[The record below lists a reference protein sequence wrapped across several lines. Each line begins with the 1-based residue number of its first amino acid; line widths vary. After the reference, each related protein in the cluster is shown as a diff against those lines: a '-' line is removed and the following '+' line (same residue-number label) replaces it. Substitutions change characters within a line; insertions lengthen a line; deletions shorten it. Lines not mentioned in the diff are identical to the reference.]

1 MDGEVEFAVL
11 CFVVRS
17 FEALGAA
24 AFSTASCTI
33 LIDQF
38 PDDIGTVFVSFCLI
52 FWQRMFIIVNLFL
65 ISYMQPGLEIRNRK
79 SGVNDA

>member
-1 MDGEVEFAVL
+1 MLCSLLDKVNGQVEFTVL

-38 PDDIGTVFVSFCLI
+38 PDDIGTVFVST
-52 FWQRMFIIVNLFL
+52 
-65 ISYMQPGLEIRNRK
+65 S
-79 SGVNDA
+79 

>member
-1 MDGEVEFAVL
+1 MSNFCYSLLDQVNGQTEFTVL

-24 AFSTASCTI
+24 AFCTASCTI

-38 PDDIGTVFVSFCLI
+38 PDDIGTVFVSICKMKL
-52 FWQRMFIIVNLFL
+52 
-65 ISYMQPGLEIRNRK
+65 
-79 SGVNDA
+79 DAF